1 MPESKVVIRPGD
13 TSCFKEAVC
22 IDAERIYDSCSDKD
36 CLEDLLEWLNTA
48 SNFKWSNHSVSA
60 DNPFNTKTKTALK
73 EQLTQQIRGC
83 NAIIVVS
90 GMYTLYSEWI
100 DYEINEAIRMN
111 KPIIAIKPWGNER
124 VPLKIQN
131 NATVLVG
138 WNSASLISTIRNYAL

>member
-1 MPESKVVIRPGD
+1 MILFSNR
-13 TSCFKEAVC
+13 
-22 IDAERIYDSCSDKD
+22 
-36 CLEDLLEWLNTA
+36 LNTA

-60 DNPFNTKTKTALK
+60 DNPFNTKTKAALK

>member
-1 MPESKVVIRPGD
+1 
-13 TSCFKEAVC
+13 
-22 IDAERIYDSCSDKD
+22 
-36 CLEDLLEWLNTA
+36 
-48 SNFKWSNHSVSA
+48 
-60 DNPFNTKTKTALK
+60 
-73 EQLTQQIRGC
+73 
-83 NAIIVVS
+83 
-90 GMYTLYSEWI
+90 MYTLYSEWI

>member
-1 MPESKVVIRPGD
+1 MPELKNYRLLISHSWKYSTQYD
-13 TSCFKEAVC
+13 T
-22 IDAERIYDSCSDKD
+22 I
-36 CLEDLLEWLNTA
+36 LEWLNTA

-111 KPIIAIKPWGNER
+111 KPIIAIKPWILTASSTMLRRQRASQGCSQIKPQVVGNGLSLR
-124 VPLKIQN
+124 IRRI
-131 NATVLVG
+131 A
-138 WNSASLISTIRNYAL
+138 SA

>member
-1 MPESKVVIRPGD
+1 MPELKNYRLLISHSWKYSTQYD
-13 TSCFKEAVC
+13 T
-22 IDAERIYDSCSDKD
+22 I
-36 CLEDLLEWLNTA
+36 LEWLNTA

-90 GMYTLYSEWI
+90 RMYTLYSEWI

>member
-1 MPESKVVIRPGD
+1 M
-13 TSCFKEAVC
+13 TCT
-22 IDAERIYDSCSDKD
+22 IYI
-36 CLEDLLEWLNTA
+36 LA
-48 SNFKWSNHSVSA
+48 
-60 DNPFNTKTKTALK
+60 P
-73 EQLTQQIRGC
+73 